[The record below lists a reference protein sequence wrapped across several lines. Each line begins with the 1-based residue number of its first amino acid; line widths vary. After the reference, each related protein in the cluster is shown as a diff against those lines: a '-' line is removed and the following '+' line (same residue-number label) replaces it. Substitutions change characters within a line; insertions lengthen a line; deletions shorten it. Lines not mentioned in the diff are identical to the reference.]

1 MPKKI
6 RILFLADTHLGF
18 DLPFRPRVNRR
29 RRGPDFFKNFE
40 LALAPAYRKEIDAAV
55 HGGDLFFRSKVPPL
69 LVQMAFEPLIKVAD
83 SGIPVYLVPGNH
95 ERSAIPYRMLAA
107 HPNIHIFDR
116 PKTFLLKVKGIS
128 LALAG
133 FPHVRQN
140 IRHNFLEVLEQT
152 GWRST
157 QPNASVL
164 LLCIHQCVEGATLI
178 MGPRLYTFRN
188 NHDVIKL
195 SDIPSGFAAVL
206 SGHIHRFQVLTKDLW
221 GNPTTSPVLY
231 PGSIERTSFTEKDEP
246 KGFLTLEIVPSDFMP
261 DHSPAR
267 GTLQRWQFHQLPA
280 RPMTQ
285 LELNAVGMD
294 AHALEEWIKKS
305 LSRLPKESVV
315 KIRIRGRLPNEAMEV
330 LKAESL
336 RSLSPPTMNLAVTLV
351 DYRHSSR
358 KISGQ

>member
-1 MPKKI
+1 MPIKI

-40 LALAPAYRKEIDAAV
+40 LALAPAYRKEIDAVV

-140 IRHNFLEVLEQT
+140 IRQNFRQVLEQT
-152 GWRST
+152 GWSSI
-157 QPNASVL
+157 QANASA
-164 LLCIHQCVEGATLI
+164 LCIHQCVEGATLI
-178 MGPRLYTFRN
+178 MGSRLYTFRN

-195 SDIPSGFAAVL
+195 SDIPPGFAAVL
-206 SGHIHRFQVLTKDLW
+206 SGHIHRFQVLTRDLR
-221 GNPTTSPVLY
+221 GNSTAVPVFY

-246 KGFLTLEIVPSDFMP
+246 KGFLTLELAPSDSMP

-267 GTLQRWQFHQLPA
+267 GMFQNWQFHQLPA

-285 LELNAVGMD
+285 LELHAGGMD
-294 AHALEEWIKKS
+294 AHTLEEWINHS

-315 KIRIRGRLPNEAMEV
+315 KIRIHNRLTQGALKV
-330 LKAESL
+330 LNAESL
-336 RSLSPPTMNLAVTLV
+336 RSLTPPTMNLAVTLV
-351 DYRHSSR
+351 DYRKHSRS
-358 KISGQ
+358 KDSG

>member
-1 MPKKI
+1 MLTKI

-40 LALAPAYRKEIDAAV
+40 LALAPAYTREVDAVV
-55 HGGDLFFRSKVPPL
+55 HGGDLLFRSKVPPL

-83 SGIPVYLVPGNH
+83 SGTPVYLVPGNH
-95 ERSAIPYRMLAA
+95 ERSAIPYPMLAA

-116 PKTFLLKVKGIS
+116 PKTFLLKVKGMS

-133 FPHVRQN
+133 FPYVRQN
-140 IRHNFLEVLEQT
+140 IRHNFPQVLEQT
-152 GWRST
+152 GWPNT
-157 QPNASVL
+157 QANASVL
-164 LLCIHQCVEGATLI
+164 CFHQCVEGAALI

-195 SDIPSGFAAVL
+195 SDISPGFAAVL
-206 SGHIHRFQVLTKDLW
+206 SGHIHRFQVLTKDLQ
-221 GNPTTSPVLY
+221 GNPIASPVLY

-246 KGFLTLEIVPSDFMP
+246 KGFLTLEIVAADSIPCKK
-261 DHSPAR
+261 PASGMLR
-267 GTLQRWQFHQLPA
+267 HWQFHQLSA

-285 LELNAVGMD
+285 LELQAGGMG
-294 AHALEEWIKKS
+294 AGALEEWIKNS
-305 LSRLPKESVV
+305 LSRLPKDSVV
-315 KIRIRGRLPNEAMEV
+315 KIRIHGRLPNGSLEV

-336 RSLSPPTMNLAVTLV
+336 RSLTPPTMNLTVTLV

-358 KISGQ
+358 KLSGQ